1 MPKQTFLNLSEE
13 KRRVFVEIALDEFAN
28 NDYNSASVSKIVE
41 KAGIAKGSLYQYFED
56 KQDLFLYLLDVANQE
71 MLAHVTQT
79 PPPDPNA
86 DFFETLRW
94 QMSVTVQAAVK
105 FPVHSKLARRAY
117 SSPLPFHD
125 AILEKAKKVRA
136 EHFQSMVS
144 QAQASGRLDPALDPA
159 VVSFMIQGLMND
171 LGPFLHDLLG
181 KSKFGKRKG
190 DWIALPEVE
199 EVFDQVIDVLRS
211 GLEAKSAE
219 VVVVKRKQTS
229 PTKKQG

>member
-13 KRRVFVEIALDEFAN
+13 KRKAFLSIALDEFAN

-41 KAGIAKGSLYQYFED
+41 KAGIAKGSVYQYFAD

-71 MLAHVTQT
+71 MMAHVTQT

-94 QMSVTVQAAVK
+94 QMSVTVQAAVR

-117 SSPLPFHD
+117 TSPLPFHD

-136 EHFQSMVS
+136 EYFQGMIA
-144 QAQASGRLDPALDPA
+144 QAQASGKLDPKLDPA
-159 VVSFMIQGLMND
+159 VVRFMVQGLMND

-190 DWIALPEVE
+190 DWIVLPEVE
-199 EVFDQVIDVLRS
+199 AIFDQVIQVLKS
-211 GLEAKSAE
+211 GLESKPA
-219 VVVVKRKQTS
+219 VKQK
-229 PTKKQG
+229 